1 LIPKC
6 PLMKKAMSNVDVA
19 AMVAELSDRILGGFT
34 GKAYQQSSDKIWL
47 SVQSPAEGRLDL
59 LLVAGRR
66 VNISKAERP
75 ASKTPPQFPTMLRNR
90 LSGGRIVEVRQ
101 HDFDRVLEIAVE
113 RSGARHYLVVEL
125 FPKGSMVLL
134 DESRTILSMLKKMV
148 YRGSKMA
155 AGEKYLY
162 HPGQLDPRTISLP
175 DLASW
180 LATAGQDLVRSLV
193 RGLNMGGTYG
203 EEVCLVAG
211 VDKNRPA
218 ADLDV
223 AEIERVHQALRE
235 VFLAETL
242 DPHIVLDGGEP
253 VDVLS
258 RPLRIYEALEKRRY
272 ATFSEALDAFFVEK
286 EGTQEEKKNP
296 LDRRIEVQKRAIEEF
311 EAQEK
316 ALIKKG
322 EQVYQI
328 YGSVEQ
334 ILAVVG
340 QAKEKGFSY
349 NEIWER
355 VSGSTLP
362 AARSILSLDGQGEM
376 RVLLVGE
383 ELELHAGLTVPQN
396 AQRYY
401 EKAKEM
407 ARKASGAKAAL
418 AITEELRSG
427 KSAPRKTRA
436 ASVYRR
442 RKPKWYER
450 FRWFYSTDG
459 FLVLGGR
466 DADSNEEI
474 YTKYLERR
482 DYAMHTDAPGA
493 PLTVIKTEGELVP
506 EQTLLEAA
514 QFAVSYS
521 SVWKGGLVAA
531 DCYLIKGDQVSK
543 TPESGEFLKKGAF
556 VIRGE
561 RRYFKDTPLGLAV
574 GIAEGVLIG
583 GPVAAVRPKA
593 DPVVEIE
600 PGELNA
606 DDLAKRIYRQF
617 SEKVEDRAFL
627 KSVASVDQILQFLPP
642 GGSRVKES

>member
-1 LIPKC
+1 
-6 PLMKKAMSNVDVA
+6 MKKAMSNVDVA

-642 GGSRVKES
+642 GGSGVKES

>member
-1 LIPKC
+1 
-6 PLMKKAMSNVDVA
+6 MKKAMSNVDVA

-134 DESRTILSMLKKMV
+134 DESRTILSMLRKMV

-561 RRYFKDTPLGLAV
+561 RRYFKDTTLGLAV

-642 GGSRVKES
+642 GGSGVKES

>member
-1 LIPKC
+1 
-6 PLMKKAMSNVDVA
+6 MKKAMSNVDVA
-19 AMVAELSDRILGGFT
+19 AMVAELSDRILGGFM

-561 RRYFKDTPLGLAV
+561 RRYFKDTTLGLAV

>member
-1 LIPKC
+1 
-6 PLMKKAMSNVDVA
+6 MKKAMSNVDVA
-19 AMVAELSDRILGGFT
+19 AMVAELSDRILGGFM

-134 DESRTILSMLKKMV
+134 DESRTILSMLRKMV

-450 FRWFYSTDG
+450 FRWFHSADG

>member
-1 LIPKC
+1 
-6 PLMKKAMSNVDVA
+6 MKKAMSNVDVA
-19 AMVAELSDRILGGFT
+19 AMVAELSDRILGGFM

-450 FRWFYSTDG
+450 FRWFHSADG

-561 RRYFKDTPLGLAV
+561 RRYFKDTTLGLAV